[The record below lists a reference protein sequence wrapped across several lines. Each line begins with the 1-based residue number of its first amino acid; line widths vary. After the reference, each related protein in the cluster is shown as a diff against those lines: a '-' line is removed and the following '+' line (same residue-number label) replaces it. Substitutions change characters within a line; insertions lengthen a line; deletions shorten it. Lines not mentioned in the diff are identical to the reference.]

1 MGIKVKSLIICLLVY
16 VFALAISILICSNI
30 RLNQWVTVLVAHIIA
45 TVIVYIASSLFK
57 NSSFYDPFWSIAPIP
72 IVIYISFWPDSE
84 KLDYEKIFLFFIPVL
99 YWGIRLTYNWA
110 RRWEG
115 LYDEDFRYE
124 DLKELKFASFID
136 FFGIH
141 LYPTL
146 QVNLS
151 LLPLYYS
158 LSVSTNTPSYWLYM
172 ASFYTIMAVTL
183 ELISDNQLWNFKKNK
198 DNKNKFIKTGLWSF
212 SRHPNYLGEI
222 LFWWGIFFMTL
233 AVDVSYWYLFICPLS
248 MNLMFT
254 LITCKMMDNRSLIKR
269 NGYKDY
275 MDKTN
280 QLLIFP
286 KKRL

>member
-30 RLNQWVTVLVAHIIA
+30 VLNQWVIVLIAHIIA
-45 TVIVYIASSLFK
+45 TVIVFIASSLFK
-57 NSSFYDPFWSIAPIP
+57 NSSFYDPFWSIVPIP
-72 IVIYISFWPDSE
+72 IVIYVSFWPDSE
-84 KLDYEKIFLFFIPVL
+84 NLDYEKIFLFFIPVL
-99 YWGIRLTYNWA
+99 YWGIRLTYNWV

-124 DLKELKFASFID
+124 DLKELKFSSFID

-151 LLPLYYS
+151 LLPVYYG
-158 LSVSTNTPSYWLYM
+158 LSVSTNPSNYWLYL
-172 ASFYTIMAVTL
+172 ASFYPIMAVTL
-183 ELISDNQLWNFKKNK
+183 ELISDNQLWKFKKNK
-198 DNKNKFIKTGLWSF
+198 DNKNKFIKTGLWSY

-248 MNLMFT
+248 MNLMFS

-269 NGYKDY
+269 DGYKDY
-275 MDKTN
+275 MNKTN

>member
-248 MNLMFT
+248 MNLMFA
-254 LITCKMMDNRSLIKR
+254 LITCKMMDDRSLVKR
-269 NGYKDY
+269 DGYKDY
-275 MDKTN
+275 MHKTN

>member
-248 MNLMFT
+248 MNLMFAF
-254 LITCKMMDNRSLIKR
+254 ITCKMMDNRSLIKR
-269 NGYKDY
+269 DGYKDY

>member
-30 RLNQWVTVLVAHIIA
+30 VLNQWVTVLIAHIIA

-84 KLDYEKIFLFFIPVL
+84 NLDYEKIFLFFIPVL

-124 DLKELKFASFID
+124 DLKELKFSSFID

-151 LLPLYYS
+151 LLPLYYG
-158 LSVSTNTPSYWLYM
+158 LSVSTNTSSYWLYL

-183 ELISDNQLWNFKKNK
+183 ELISDNQLWKFKKNK
-198 DNKNKFIKTGLWSF
+198 DNKNKFIKTGLWSY

-233 AVDVSYWYLFICPLS
+233 AVDTSYWYLFICPLS
-248 MNLMFT
+248 MNLMFA
-254 LITCKMMDNRSLIKR
+254 LITCKMMYDRSLVKR
-269 NGYKDY
+269 DGYKYY

-280 QLLIFP
+280 QLLVFP

>member
-1 MGIKVKSLIICLLVY
+1 LGIKVKSLIICLLVY

-248 MNLMFT
+248 MNLMFAF
-254 LITCKMMDNRSLIKR
+254 ITCKMMDNRSLIKR
-269 NGYKDY
+269 DGYKDY

>member
-16 VFALAISILICSNI
+16 VFALAISILI
-30 RLNQWVTVLVAHIIA
+30 
-45 TVIVYIASSLFK
+45 FK
-57 NSSFYDPFWSIAPIP
+57 NSSFYDPFWSIVPIP
-72 IVIYISFWPDSE
+72 IVIYVSFWPDSE
-84 KLDYEKIFLFFIPVL
+84 NLDYEKIFLFFIPVL

-151 LLPLYYS
+151 LLPVYYG
-158 LSVSTNTPSYWLYM
+158 LSVSTNPSNYWLYL

-183 ELISDNQLWNFKKNK
+183 ELISDNQLWKFKKNK
-198 DNKNKFIKTGLWSF
+198 DNKNKFIKTGLWSY

-248 MNLMFT
+248 MNLMFS

-269 NGYKDY
+269 DGYKDY
-275 MDKTN
+275 MNKTN

>member
-248 MNLMFT
+248 MNLMFA
-254 LITCKMMDNRSLIKR
+254 LITCKMMDDRSLVKR
-269 NGYKDY
+269 DGYKDY
-275 MDKTN
+275 MDQTN

>member
-1 MGIKVKSLIICLLVY
+1 LGIKVKSLIICLLVY

-30 RLNQWVTVLVAHIIA
+30 VLNQWVTVLVAHIIA

-84 KLDYEKIFLFFIPVL
+84 NLDYEKIFLFFIPVL

-248 MNLMFT
+248 MNLMFAF
-254 LITCKMMDNRSLIKR
+254 ITCKMMDNRSLIKR
-269 NGYKDY
+269 DGYKDY

>member
-30 RLNQWVTVLVAHIIA
+30 VLNQWVTVLIAHIIA

-84 KLDYEKIFLFFIPVL
+84 NLDYEKIFLFFIPVL

-151 LLPLYYS
+151 LLPLYYG
-158 LSVSTNTPSYWLYM
+158 LSVSTNTSSYWLYL

-183 ELISDNQLWNFKKNK
+183 ELISDNQLWKFKKNK
-198 DNKNKFIKTGLWSF
+198 DNKNKFIKTGLWSY

-222 LFWWGIFFMTL
+222 LFWWGLFFMTISIEP
-233 AVDVSYWYLFICPLS
+233 DFWYLFVCPLI
-248 MNLMFT
+248 MNLMFS
-254 LITCKMMDNRSLIKR
+254 LITCKMMDNRSLERRDDYTEYLR
-269 NGYKDY
+269 N
-275 MDKTN
+275 TR
-280 QLLIFP
+280 QLIP
-286 KKRL
+286 WKK

>member
-16 VFALAISILICSNI
+16 IFAIAISILICSNI
-30 RLNQWVTVLVAHIIA
+30 VLNQWVTVLIAHIIA

-233 AVDVSYWYLFICPLS
+233 AVDTSYWYLFICPLS
-248 MNLMFT
+248 MNLMFA
-254 LITCKMMDNRSLIKR
+254 LITCKMMDDRSLVKR
-269 NGYKDY
+269 DGYKDY
-275 MDKTN
+275 MDKTT

>member
-16 VFALAISILICSNI
+16 VFALAICILICSNI
-30 RLNQWVTVLVAHIIA
+30 VLNQWVTVLIAHIIA

-84 KLDYEKIFLFFIPVL
+84 NLDYEKIFLFFIPVL

-151 LLPLYYS
+151 LLPLYYG
-158 LSVSTNTPSYWLYM
+158 LSVSTNTSSYWLYL

-183 ELISDNQLWNFKKNK
+183 ELISDNQLWKFKKNK
-198 DNKNKFIKTGLWSF
+198 DNKNKFIKTGLWSY

-233 AVDVSYWYLFICPLS
+233 AVDTSYWYLFICPLS
-248 MNLMFT
+248 MNLMFA
-254 LITCKMMDNRSLIKR
+254 LITCKMMDDRSLVKR
-269 NGYKDY
+269 DGYKDY

>member
-30 RLNQWVTVLVAHIIA
+30 VLNQWVTVLIAHIIA

-248 MNLMFT
+248 MNLMFAF
-254 LITCKMMDNRSLIKR
+254 ITCKMMDNRSLIKR
-269 NGYKDY
+269 DGYKDY

>member
-30 RLNQWVTVLVAHIIA
+30 VLNQWVIVLIAHIIA
-45 TVIVYIASSLFK
+45 TVIVFIASSLFK
-57 NSSFYDPFWSIAPIP
+57 NSSFYDPFWSIVPIP
-72 IVIYISFWPDSE
+72 IVIYVSFWPDSE
-84 KLDYEKIFLFFIPVL
+84 NLDYEKIFLFFIPVL

-151 LLPLYYS
+151 LLPVYYG
-158 LSVSTNTPSYWLYM
+158 LSVSTNPSSYWLYL
-172 ASFYTIMAVTL
+172 ASFYTILAVTL
-183 ELISDNQLWNFKKNK
+183 ELISDNQLWKFKKNK
-198 DNKNKFIKTGLWSF
+198 DNKNKFIKTGLWSY
-212 SRHPNYLGEI
+212 SRHPNYL
-222 LFWWGIFFMTL
+222 
-233 AVDVSYWYLFICPLS
+233 
-248 MNLMFT
+248 
-254 LITCKMMDNRSLIKR
+254 
-269 NGYKDY
+269 
-275 MDKTN
+275 
-280 QLLIFP
+280 
-286 KKRL
+286 

>member
-16 VFALAISILICSNI
+16 IFALATSILICSNI
-30 RLNQWVTVLVAHIIA
+30 VLNQWVIVLIAHIIA
-45 TVIVYIASSLFK
+45 TVIVFIASSLFK
-57 NSSFYDPFWSIAPIP
+57 NSSFYDPFWSIVPIP

-248 MNLMFT
+248 MNLMFAF
-254 LITCKMMDNRSLIKR
+254 ITCKMMDNRSLIKR
-269 NGYKDY
+269 DGYKDY

>member
-30 RLNQWVTVLVAHIIA
+30 VLNQWVTVLVAHIIA

-84 KLDYEKIFLFFIPVL
+84 NLDYEKIFLFFIPVL

-248 MNLMFT
+248 MNLMFAF
-254 LITCKMMDNRSLIKR
+254 ITCKMMDNRSLIKR
-269 NGYKDY
+269 DGYKDY

>member
-1 MGIKVKSLIICLLVY
+1 MGIKVKSLIICLLFY

-248 MNLMFT
+248 MNLMFA

-269 NGYKDY
+269 DSYKDY

>member
-30 RLNQWVTVLVAHIIA
+30 VLNQWVTVLIAHIIA

-84 KLDYEKIFLFFIPVL
+84 NLDYEKIFLFFIPVL

-151 LLPLYYS
+151 LLPVYYG
-158 LSVSTNTPSYWLYM
+158 LSVSTNPSNYWLYL

-183 ELISDNQLWNFKKNK
+183 ELISDNQLWKFKKNK
-198 DNKNKFIKTGLWSF
+198 DNKNKFIKTGLWSY

-233 AVDVSYWYLFICPLS
+233 AVDASYWYLFICPLS
-248 MNLMFT
+248 MNLMFA

-269 NGYKDY
+269 DGYKDY
-275 MDKTN
+275 MNKTN

>member
-151 LLPLYYS
+151 LLPVYYG
-158 LSVSTNTPSYWLYM
+158 LSVSTNPSNYWLYL

-183 ELISDNQLWNFKKNK
+183 ELISDNQLWKFKKNK

-248 MNLMFT
+248 MNLMFAF
-254 LITCKMMDNRSLIKR
+254 ITCKMMDNRSLIKR
-269 NGYKDY
+269 DGYKDY

>member
-30 RLNQWVTVLVAHIIA
+30 ALNQWVIVLIAHIIA
-45 TVIVYIASSLFK
+45 TFIVFIASSLFK

-84 KLDYEKIFLFFIPVL
+84 NLDYEKIFLFFIPVL

-151 LLPLYYS
+151 LLPVYYG
-158 LSVSTNTPSYWLYM
+158 LSVSTNPSNYWLYL

-198 DNKNKFIKTGLWSF
+198 DNKNKFIKTGLWSY

-248 MNLMFT
+248 MNLMFS

-269 NGYKDY
+269 DGYKDY
-275 MDKTN
+275 MNKTN

>member
-30 RLNQWVTVLVAHIIA
+30 VLNQWVTVLIAHIIA

-84 KLDYEKIFLFFIPVL
+84 NLDYEKIFLFFIPVL

-151 LLPLYYS
+151 LLPVYYG
-158 LSVSTNTPSYWLYM
+158 LSVSTNPSNYWLYL

-183 ELISDNQLWNFKKNK
+183 ELISDNQLWKFKKNK
-198 DNKNKFIKTGLWSF
+198 DNKNEFIKTGLWSY

-233 AVDVSYWYLFICPLS
+233 AVDTSYWYLFICPLS
-248 MNLMFT
+248 MNLMFA
-254 LITCKMMDNRSLIKR
+254 LITCKMMDDRSLVKR
-269 NGYKDY
+269 DGYKDY

>member
-30 RLNQWVTVLVAHIIA
+30 ALNQWVTVLIAHIIA
-45 TVIVYIASSLFK
+45 TVIVFIASSLFK
-57 NSSFYDPFWSIAPIP
+57 NSSFYDPFWSIVPIP
-72 IVIYISFWPDSE
+72 IVIYVSFWPDSE
-84 KLDYEKIFLFFIPVL
+84 NLDYEKIFLFFIPVL

-151 LLPLYYS
+151 LLPVYYG
-158 LSVSTNTPSYWLYM
+158 LSVSTNPSNYWLYL

-183 ELISDNQLWNFKKNK
+183 ELISDNQLWKFKKNK
-198 DNKNKFIKTGLWSF
+198 DNKNKFIKTGLWSY

-248 MNLMFT
+248 MNLMFS

-269 NGYKDY
+269 DGYKDY
-275 MDKTN
+275 MNKTN

>member
-198 DNKNKFIKTGLWSF
+198 DNKNKFIKTGLWSY

-248 MNLMFT
+248 MNLMFAF
-254 LITCKMMDNRSLIKR
+254 ITCKMMDNRSLIKR
-269 NGYKDY
+269 DGYKDY

>member
-30 RLNQWVTVLVAHIIA
+30 VLNQWVTVLIAHIIA

-84 KLDYEKIFLFFIPVL
+84 NLDYEKIFLFFIPVL

-198 DNKNKFIKTGLWSF
+198 DNKNKFIKTGLWSY

-233 AVDVSYWYLFICPLS
+233 AVDTSYWYLFICPLS
-248 MNLMFT
+248 MNLMFA
-254 LITCKMMDNRSLIKR
+254 LITCKMMDDRSLVKR
-269 NGYKDY
+269 DGYKDY

>member
-30 RLNQWVTVLVAHIIA
+30 VLNQWVTVLVAHIIA

-183 ELISDNQLWNFKKNK
+183 ELISDNQLWKFKKNK
-198 DNKNKFIKTGLWSF
+198 DNKNKFIKTGLWSY

-248 MNLMFT
+248 MNLMFA
-254 LITCKMMDNRSLIKR
+254 LITCKMMDDRSLVKR
-269 NGYKDY
+269 DGYKDY
-275 MDKTN
+275 MHKTN

>member
-151 LLPLYYS
+151 LLPLYYG
-158 LSVSTNTPSYWLYM
+158 LSVSTNPSSYWLYL
-172 ASFYTIMAVTL
+172 ASFYTIIAVTV
-183 ELISDNQLWNFKKNK
+183 ELISDNQLWKFKKNK

-248 MNLMFT
+248 MNLMFAF
-254 LITCKMMDNRSLIKR
+254 ITCKMMDNRSLIKR
-269 NGYKDY
+269 DGYKDY

>member
-198 DNKNKFIKTGLWSF
+198 DNKNKFIKTGLWSY

-248 MNLMFT
+248 MNLMFA
-254 LITCKMMDNRSLIKR
+254 LITCKMMDDRSLVKR
-269 NGYKDY
+269 DGYKDY